1 MAQMLPASY
10 PSDGPSEAEHDLF
23 GLLRTQLSPEWTCL
37 HSLGIAQHKRKVW
50 AEIDFVLIGPS
61 GIFCLEVKGGRVS
74 RGDGVW
80 RFQNRHGAV
89 NEKREG
95 PFEQVGSAAGALRG
109 FLRTHRRRVLES
121 IVGYG
126 VVMPD
131 VPCTMEGPDVD
142 PEVVL
147 DEIGFPHGIK
157 QFIDRL
163 SDVWHTRY

>member
-1 MAQMLPASY
+1 MLPASY
-10 PSDGPSEAEHDLF
+10 PSDGPSEAEHDVF
-23 GLLRTQLSPEWTCL
+23 ELLRVQLSPEWTCL

-50 AEIDFVLIGPS
+50 AEIDFVLIGPA
-61 GIFCLEVKGGRVS
+61 GVFCLEVKGGRVS

-80 RFQNRHGAV
+80 KFQNRHGVV

-95 PFEQVGSAAGALRG
+95 PFEQVGSATGALRG
-109 FLRTHRRRVLES
+109 FFRNRRRRVLES

-142 PEVVL
+142 AEVVL
-147 DEIGFPHGIK
+147 DETSFLNGIK
-157 QFIDRL
+157 PFIDL
-163 SDVWHTRY
+163 LVDVWQSRY